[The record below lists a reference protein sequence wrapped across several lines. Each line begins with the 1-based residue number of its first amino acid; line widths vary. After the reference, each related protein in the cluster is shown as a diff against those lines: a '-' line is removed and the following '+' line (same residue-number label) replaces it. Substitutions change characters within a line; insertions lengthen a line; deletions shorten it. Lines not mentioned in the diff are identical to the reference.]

1 MKPRNMVAALAL
13 AVAGP
18 AMATSCLYD
27 STLGTLTSAG
37 TDFGAV
43 CAGSGSFSHYYTF
56 SLAALSGVNGTSD
69 EWDLRF
75 LGISTTLNS
84 VGVSGGSLGSSWVT
98 DSSPLDGF
106 TFANLG
112 AGDYQLRVLGT
123 VDSLAGGY
131 DGTIRAVATVA
142 SAVPEPETYAM
153 LALGLAAVGW
163 VTRRRTPV

>member
-1 MKPRNMVAALAL
+1 MVAALAL

-18 AMATSCLYD
+18 AMATTCWYD
-27 STLGTLTSAG
+27 STLGTLNSAG
-37 TDFGAV
+37 TDFGAA
-43 CAGSGSFSHYYTF
+43 CTGEGSFSHHYTF
-56 SLAALSGVNGTSD
+56 SLASLSGVSGD
-69 EWDLRF
+69 ADDWDLRF
-75 LGISTTLNS
+75 LGISTTLLS
-84 VGVSGGSLGSSWVT
+84 VGVSGGSLGSSWQT

-112 AGDYQLRVLGT
+112 SGDYQLRVIGS
-123 VDSLAGGY
+123 VDGWSGGY

-163 VTRRRTPV
+163 VTRRRKPV